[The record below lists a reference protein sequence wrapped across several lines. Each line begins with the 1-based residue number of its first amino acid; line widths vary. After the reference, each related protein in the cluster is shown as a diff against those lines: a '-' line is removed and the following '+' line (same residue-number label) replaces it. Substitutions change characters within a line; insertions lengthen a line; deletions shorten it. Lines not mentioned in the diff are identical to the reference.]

1 MTYRNINQFSA
12 LPRKWAWL
20 YSSVLAGGALLI
32 NGATSLPALADPCT
46 APVDTATQTTCQNNS
61 SATTLT
67 YPASNPLY
75 VNPPG
80 GPFTLLLD
88 NYDVTAAAG
97 NGITFGPVVG
107 GDGTITL
114 QNDSDVISGA
124 GGNGIDATA
133 GDGNKFINVKDTSSV
148 TGDLHGIN
156 ASTTTGNVTIKTE
169 VGSEVVGTTGN
180 GINAKATTGDVFVE
194 TRGKVTSTGGGI
206 NGFGIS
212 AEVGTGAVTVD
223 AYGDVSATY
232 TGISATSS
240 NGKVKVTTAAGT
252 TVTGGTGAGI
262 DAEALTTGNVEVN
275 AQGAVK
281 GSSYGIL
288 AAATFGTTMVTT
300 GTGAVEAT
308 GGPGIYAAAL
318 DVGSVTVKTGGAVT
332 GTGGIGIHAEAVRG
346 FVEVITN
353 GAPGTLISGTNGAG
367 ILAEST
373 TSGLVY
379 VEVHTTVT
387 GSTIGIDAN
396 ATSGTVEVTTDT
408 AAILGQAGHGIDA
421 TSAGTALPV
430 GMAAVNVV
438 TGGKVTGQGGAGINA
453 VATGDGDVKVTT
465 NNDPLALTP
474 TLVEGQNGAG
484 IFASADGT
492 GNTDVEVHTAVTGST
507 TGIRANATAGKVEV
521 TTDTAAILGQAG
533 PGIDATASGDVTVG
547 TGGAVTGTGS
557 VGINAQSGNF
567 GNVKVTTSGPVV
579 GTQVLGTS
587 GAGINADTGGAG
599 TVTIINGTRTLGS
612 VAGVKATS
620 GTGLI
625 SITNDNLIANSSLS
639 DNDLAIQT
647 TGGPTT
653 IENNSA
659 IIGRVVTGASADQMI
674 NDLLWITEDTSDF
687 GAGNDTVNNNAIIQ
701 AGDAAGFAETT
712 TFANLENLNN
722 NTGVIDLQDETFHGG
737 SNISDRLVTSG
748 NYIGNGGGLSI
759 DAFLGGAGSLADVL
773 DVGGNVTGA
782 TQVFVTDTN
791 AGPGVY
797 NPTGIL
803 VAHAAGTTAAGDFVL
818 ANGPIDKGLF
828 AYDLVFDAA
837 KGDHM
842 LVGLPDRE
850 AFEPLAAVAGAQ
862 AIWRESAD
870 AWSTRQENLRDMLA
884 TGHIVTAVADPPVQ
898 GSDAPSGGL
907 WASALGSWSTRDDD
921 ASFSLLDANLD
932 FDMSYKQDIYGVVGG
947 ADFRTGLGASGGSLL
962 FGVMAGYVDSAL
974 DFDEGSTSIDSK
986 GATLGAYAGLLSN
999 GFFATVLVQ
1008 ADLLKMDYQVG
1019 SLAADDS
1026 DDADVTSIG
1035 ARGDLGYR
1043 FGDTL
1048 FVEPMISVDGFSTK
1062 IDDFSVGGADID
1074 AGTNESYR
1082 AGAGLRAGYGG
1093 EMVRASATA
1102 RVWDVFS
1109 TDNEVDV
1116 LAGVPLGLS
1125 DDDLEGVYGDV
1136 SGQVDITLS
1145 ASVTAY
1151 LKGGILFSDDV
1162 TKPNASG
1169 GFAFTW

>member
-1 MTYRNINQFSA
+1 MMTVRDRPAPPFSQRRFIALGASVKYRNINQFSA
-12 LPRKWAWL
+12 LQRKRTWL
-20 YSSVLAGGALLI
+20 YSSVLAGGALLF

-46 APVDTATQTTCQNNS
+46 APTDTPTQTTCANNS
-61 SATTLT
+61 SAATLT

-97 NGITFGPVVG
+97 NGITFGLVTG

-114 QNDSDVISGA
+114 QNGSDVVSGT
-124 GGNGIDATA
+124 GGDGINATA
-133 GDGNKFINVKDTSSV
+133 GGGNRFINVNDSSSV
-148 TGDLHGIN
+148 EGAVNGIR
-156 ASTTTGNVTIKTE
+156 AETTTGNVTVKTQA
-169 VGSEVVGTTGN
+169 GSAVTGGTGYGIYATADTGN
-180 GINAKATTGDVFVE
+180 VLVE
-194 TRGKVTSTGGGI
+194 TKGTVTTSGD
-206 NGFGIS
+206 FGIFGE
-212 AEVGTGAVTVD
+212 AGTGTVTAD
-223 AYGDVSATY
+223 AYGNVSAAH
-232 TGISATSS
+232 TGISVTSS
-240 NGKVKVTTAAGT
+240 NGNVKATTAAGT
-252 TVTGGTGAGI
+252 MVSGGDGSGI
-262 DAEALTTGNVEVN
+262 DAEALVVGDVEVN
-275 AQGAVK
+275 AQGAVT
-281 GSSYGIL
+281 GSTYGIL
-288 AAATFGTTMVTT
+288 ADAVSGTTKVTT
-300 GTGAVEAT
+300 GAGAVEAT
-308 GGPGIYAAAL
+308 GGQGIYAAAS
-318 DVGSVTVKTGGAVT
+318 GAVTVDTGGNVT
-332 GTGGIGIHAEAVRG
+332 GTGGNGIHAE
-346 FVEVITN
+346 TN
-353 GAPGTLISGTNGAG
+353 VGGAGDVKVTTTGAAGTLIRGTNGAG
-367 ILAEST
+367 ILAEAT
-373 TSGLVY
+373 TGGLV
-379 VEVHTTVT
+379 
-387 GSTIGIDAN
+387 
-396 ATSGTVEVTTDT
+396 
-408 AAILGQAGHGIDA
+408 
-421 TSAGTALPV
+421 
-430 GMAAVNVV
+430 
-438 TGGKVTGQGGAGINA
+438 
-453 VATGDGDVKVTT
+453 
-465 NNDPLALTP
+465 
-474 TLVEGQNGAG
+474 
-484 IFASADGT
+484 
-492 GNTDVEVHTAVTGST
+492 DVEVHTAVTGST
-507 TGIRANATAGKVEV
+507 TGIRANAAAGTVEV
-521 TTDTAAILGQAG
+521 TTGQYAVNGQAG

-547 TGGAVTGTGS
+547 TGGDVTGTGS

-567 GNVKVTTSGPVV
+567 GNVRVTTSGPIV
-579 GTQVLGTS
+579 GTQVLGTD

-612 VAGVKATS
+612 VAGIKATS

-625 SITNDNLIANSSLS
+625 SITNSNVIANSTLADS
-639 DNDLAIQT
+639 DVAIET
-647 TGGPTT
+647 AGGPTT
-653 IENNSA
+653 IENNA
-659 IIGRVVTGASADQMI
+659 LITGKVMTGAGADHLI
-674 NDLLWITEDTSDF
+674 NDYIWDTEGNSDF
-687 GAGNDTVNNNAIIQ
+687 GGGADVVDNNNLIDVGDE
-701 AGDAAGFAETT
+701 AGVAETT
-712 TFANLENLNN
+712 TFANLETLNN
-722 NTGVIDLQDETFHGG
+722 NAGLIKLQDETFHGG
-737 SNISDRLVTSG
+737 SNISDRLITSG
-748 NYIGNGGGLSI
+748 DYNGNGGGLAI
-759 DAFLGGAGSLADVL
+759 DAFLGGAGSLADEL
-773 DVGGNVTGA
+773 DVGGNVTGV
-782 TQVFVTDTN
+782 TQIFVTDTN
-791 AGPGVY
+791 AGPGAY

-803 VAHAAGTTAAGDFVL
+803 VAHADGATAAGDFVL
-818 ANGPIDKGLF
+818 ADGPIDKGLF

-837 KGDHM
+837 NGDHR

-884 TGHIVTAVADPPVQ
+884 TSHTVTAVADPPVE

-907 WASALGSWSTRDDD
+907 WASALGSWSKRDDD

-947 ADFRTGLGASGGSLL
+947 ADFRTGLDAGGGSLL

-986 GATLGAYAGLLSN
+986 GATLGAYAGLVSN
-999 GFFATVLVQ
+999 GFFATVLVK

-1048 FVEPMISVDGFSTK
+1048 FVEPMISVDGFSTR

-1082 AGAGLRAGYGG
+1082 AGAGIRAGYGG
-1093 EMVRASATA
+1093 ETVRASATA

-1136 SGQVDITLS
+1136 SGQVDVTLS
-1145 ASVTAY
+1145 ASTAVY

-1169 GFAFTW
+1169 GLAFTW